1 MMEQAACLRA
11 MLAVTADML
20 VAARA
25 REGDVLAELDVRY
38 TRLSNALVTLPQV
51 TPRSPD
57 AVVIAD
63 LTREL
68 LQRQEEI
75 ERLVRPWMDDM
86 RVLFRERHTEKA
98 LAATYRQ
105 GD

>member
-1 MMEQAACLRA
+1 MMEQAACLRE
-11 MLAVTADML
+11 MLVIAAAML
-20 VAARA
+20 VAARV

-51 TPRSPD
+51 TPESPD
-57 AVVIAD
+57 AVVIAH

-75 ERLVRPWMDDM
+75 GLLVRPWMDDM
-86 RVLFRERHTEKA
+86 RVLFRENNNKKA
-98 LAATYRQ
+98 LSAAYKQ
-105 GD
+105 GA